1 MNIVFSYKRWIN
13 VELFQVA
20 LAFIGEWRLLGHIN
34 EYLRNCLCLPR
45 AIVCADRICS
55 FWGSAG
61 LPAKEPWIQWYLLQ
75 RPGYQTTNKSDLT
88 AADEVCLANRRWN
101 VLFVID
107 IRECCN
113 YYLNDVLTEQGL
125 ICHSITLLSIESW
138 MPRMSSHVSWVSPLS
153 LFFRKRVLSKRNVF
167 SLFKVIHRDLAA
179 RNVLVG
185 EEETCK
191 VTDFG
196 MARDVQEDNIY
207 QRKTGVWMFLG
218 KHIMF

>member
-88 AADEVCLANRRWN
+88 AADEVCLANRWWN

-107 IRECCN
+107 TSEWCN
-113 YYLNDVLTEQGL
+113 YSLRNILQNTALFVSQYTSLSVELWNRCLG
-125 ICHSITLLSIESW
+125 CHPMSLSH
-138 MPRMSSHVSWVSPLS
+138 P
-153 LFFRKRVLSKRNVF
+153 
-167 SLFKVIHRDLAA
+167 
-179 RNVLVG
+179 
-185 EEETCK
+185 
-191 VTDFG
+191 
-196 MARDVQEDNIY
+196 
-207 QRKTGVWMFLG
+207 
-218 KHIMF
+218 